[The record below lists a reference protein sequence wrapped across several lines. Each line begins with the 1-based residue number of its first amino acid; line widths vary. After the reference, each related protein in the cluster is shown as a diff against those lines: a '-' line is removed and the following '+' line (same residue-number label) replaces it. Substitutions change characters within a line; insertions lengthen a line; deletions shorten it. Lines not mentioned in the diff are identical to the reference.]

1 MLSIENKLKTFQFQ
15 DESNQRVPVWDRGG
29 GHARHDGVCPLHP
42 PHVHPQHQGQGG
54 EGEAVLKLIL
64 TPQYRKYSSINR
76 NVSVRGVLRGLF
88 VNV

>member
-1 MLSIENKLKTFQFQ
+1 MKINLKLQFQ

-29 GHARHDGVCPLHP
+29 GHARHDGVRPLHP

-54 EGEAVLKLIL
+54 EGEAVLEVLDARYN
-64 TPQYRKYSSINR
+64 TYSINR

-88 VNV
+88 VNVRV